1 LRVIRRVRLG
11 AVALE
16 FSDEGPRA
24 KIPDHARRPPVVLL
38 HGFTG
43 SKESWLELREALSD
57 SRRVVSIDLPGH
69 GGTQA
74 GPEPENCSMGKTA
87 AMVTSLMADC
97 LDAPRFSLVGY
108 SMGGRLAL
116 AIALDHGSRVEKLV
130 LESASPGIADGAER
144 ARRRQSDEELAAF
157 VEGEGIEAFVNR
169 WERLPLF
176 DSLAALSPDK
186 REHLRRVRLRC
197 APLGLALSLRAM
209 GAGAQPWLGDRLS
222 ELAIPTLLIAG
233 ALDGK
238 FARIAREMASLIP
251 HARLEIIDGAGHVP
265 HLEQSGQ
272 FNRVVAE
279 FLNGAS

>member
-1 LRVIRRVRLG
+1 MIRRAKLG
-11 AVALE
+11 GVVIE

-24 KIPDHARRPPVVLL
+24 KAPEHARRVPVVLL

-74 GPEPENCSMGKTA
+74 GSEAENYSMGRA
-87 AMVTSLMADC
+87 VAMVKALMADC

-116 AIALDHGSRVEKLV
+116 AIALDHGSSVEKLV

-157 VEGEGIEAFVNR
+157 VESEGIEAFVNR

-186 REHLRRVRLRC
+186 RYHMRRVRLRC
-197 APLGLALSLRAM
+197 APSGLALSLRAM
-209 GAGAQPWLGDRLS
+209 GTGVQPWLGDRLS
-222 ELAIPTLLIAG
+222 ELAMPTLLVAG

-238 FARIAREMASLIP
+238 FTRIAREMASLIP
-251 HARLEIIDGAGHVP
+251 HARLGIIEAAGHAP
-265 HLEQSGQ
+265 HLEQSGR